1 MEAAVERLGRDPG
14 VRRLATWLN
23 EVAGSRL
30 FAYGSVLL
38 IQAKVLWRIWEFRD
52 FSAGDTSNYFVYADS
67 WTNHLQVEPLF
78 SPLYTA
84 FWGSLRWFISDAYAV
99 TLTHR
104 ILIVFAV
111 TILVLAVLRRLFSPG
126 IAWAMGVW
134 WALLPTN
141 FDTLNE
147 VHLFALIPILVAT
160 LVALTYTGTRMR
172 AAVFGILLGSAVV
185 VRNEI
190 VVAALGWL
198 LICIVYEW
206 RARRRERS
214 RNGRARPL
222 PTVLGPYGVAILAVV
237 ALALPTIWRAR
248 DPQSIPQWVESA
260 QKKQDLALC
269 QHYAVGYQQRHH
281 ADQQIG
287 WLNCEAFMQ
296 RDFGSPM
303 PSFYEALASNPSA
316 MAGHFGWNATLF
328 PYALQM
334 ALFNRSSGSDF
345 HDPDYVKIPT
355 GSVLAFVGS
364 VLVLALVVVGLRLLW
379 VRREDWWREWLSLR
393 AWGWAVLLCAAFLG
407 TWVAI
412 TTHPR
417 PGYLFS
423 LNFVLYAVIGMCAM
437 AVVRR
442 WPGLGRAR
450 VAIPIAALA
459 LFLLVPAHYHRG
471 YSNPIYGTGKVT
483 ATIVSHLDPY
493 REYLRGHDTRLLSAR
508 SFEACNYVI
517 PEDDCDGAP
526 IGFYG
531 PLGTDENAWLD
542 DHGVD
547 LIYAD
552 PSLLANPQV
561 RQTLASLQ
569 RDGWQRIGPP
579 DPASADWLL
588 LGRRSLVR
596 AVQARS

>member
-1 MEAAVERLGRDPG
+1 MEAAVQRLGRDAG
-14 VRRLATWLN
+14 VRRLAAWLN

-38 IQAKVLWRIWEFRD
+38 IQAKVLWGIWEFRD
-52 FSAGDTSNYFVYADS
+52 FSAGDTSDYFVYANS
-67 WTNHLQVEPLF
+67 WTDHLQVEPLF

-99 TLTHR
+99 TITHR
-104 ILIVFAV
+104 IIIVFAV
-111 TILVLAVLRRLFSPG
+111 TILVLAVMRRLFSPG
-126 IAWAMGVW
+126 IAWALGAW
-134 WALLPTN
+134 WAVLPTN

-147 VHLFALIPILVAT
+147 VHLFALLPILVAT
-160 LVALTYTGTRMR
+160 LVALNYTGTRMR
-172 AAVFGILLGSAVV
+172 AAIFGILLGSAVI

-190 VVAALGWL
+190 VVAAIAWL
-198 LICIVYEW
+198 LICVVYEW
-206 RARRRERS
+206 RARRPERS
-214 RNGRARPL
+214 RGGRRPL
-222 PTVLGPYGVAILAVV
+222 PTILGPYGAATLAVV
-237 ALALPTIWRAR
+237 VLALLTIWRAR
-248 DPQSIPQWVESA
+248 DPKTVPQWVESA
-260 QKKQDLALC
+260 QDKQDLALC

-281 ADQQIG
+281 ANQQIG

-303 PSFYEALASNPSA
+303 PSFYEALSSNPSA
-316 MAGHFGWNATLF
+316 MADHFGWNATLF

-345 HDPDYVKIPT
+345 HDPDYVDIPT
-355 GSVLAFVGS
+355 GSALALVGS
-364 VLVLALVVVGLRLLW
+364 VLTVALVVVGLRLLW
-379 VRREDWWREWLSLR
+379 VRREFWWRQWLRGR
-393 AWGWAVLLCAAFLG
+393 AWAWAVVACAALLG
-407 TWVAI
+407 IWVAI

-417 PGYLFS
+417 PAYLFS

-437 AVVRR
+437 AVVGR
-442 WPGLGRAR
+442 WPALSRWR
-450 VAIPIAALA
+450 VAIPVAALA
-459 LFLLVPAHYHRG
+459 LFVLVPAHYHRG

-483 ATIVSHLDPY
+483 ATIVSHLEPY
-493 REYLRGHDTRLLSAR
+493 REYLRGHDTRLLSNR
-508 SFEACNYVI
+508 SYEACNYVI

-531 PLGTDENAWLD
+531 PAGTDENAWLD
-542 DHGVD
+542 EHGVD

-561 RQTLASLQ
+561 QQTLARLQ
-569 RDGWQRIGPP
+569 RDGWQRIGPS
-579 DPASADWLL
+579 DPAAADWLL

-596 AVQARS
+596 AVNART